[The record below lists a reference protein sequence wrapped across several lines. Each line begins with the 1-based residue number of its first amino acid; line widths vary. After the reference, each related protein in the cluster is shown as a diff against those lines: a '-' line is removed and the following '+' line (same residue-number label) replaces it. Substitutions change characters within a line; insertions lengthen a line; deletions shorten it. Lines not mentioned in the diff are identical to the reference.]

1 MRSAIILAGGRST
14 RMNGDKGLREL
25 GGEALVNRVI
35 RRVGELVD
43 EVLLVVG
50 SEEQREAYSKVVDE
64 DVILVVDLYRDGSPL
79 VGAITGL
86 KHAKGEYAFMAACD
100 MPFISDEVVET
111 LFKEGEGYDGAVY
124 QWPNEWIEPLLA
136 VYRVQPSLEK
146 ALELYG
152 SGDLRVRRILQNLP
166 HVKMIPMEDLKAI
179 DPDFHS
185 LFDADTE
192 EALREAESILEKK
205 GIKNRRKR
213 GY

>member
-1 MRSAIILAGGRST
+1 MRSAIILAGGSST
-14 RMNGDKGLREL
+14 RMNGDKGLKEL

-35 RRVGELVD
+35 RRVSVLVD

-64 DVILVVDLYRDGSPL
+64 DVTLLVDLYSDGSPL

-111 LFKEGEGYDGAVY
+111 LFNEGEGYDGAVF

-136 VYRVQPSLEK
+136 VYRVEPSLVK
-146 ALELYG
+146 ALALYG

-166 HVKMIPMEDLKAI
+166 NVKMIPIENLKAI
-179 DPDFHS
+179 DADLHS
-185 LFDADTE
+185 LFDVDTE
-192 EALREAESILEKK
+192 EALREAESILKK
-205 GIKNRRKR
+205 MG
-213 GY
+213 

>member
-25 GGEALVNRVI
+25 CGEALVNRVI
-35 RRVGELVD
+35 RRIGELVD

-50 SEEQREAYSKVVDE
+50 SEEQREAYSRVVDE
-64 DVILVVDLYRDGSPL
+64 DVALVVDLYSDGSPL
-79 VGAITGL
+79 VGAITGF
-86 KHAKGEYAFMAACD
+86 KHAKGEYAFLAACD
-100 MPFISDEVVET
+100 MPFISYEVFET
-111 LFKEGEGYDGAVY
+111 LFDEGEGCNGAVF

-166 HVKMIPMEDLKAI
+166 KVKMIPMENLKAI
-179 DPDFHS
+179 DTDLHS

-192 EALREAESILEKK
+192 EALREAENILEK
-205 GIKNRRKR
+205 R
-213 GY
+213 GEKTS

>member
-1 MRSAIILAGGRST
+1 
-14 RMNGDKGLREL
+14 MNGDKGLKEL
-25 GGEALVNRVI
+25 GGEVLVNRVI
-35 RRVGELVD
+35 RRVGVLVD

-64 DVILVVDLYRDGSPL
+64 GVTLLVDLYSDGSPL

-100 MPFISDEVVET
+100 MPFISGEVVET
-111 LFKEGEGYDGAVY
+111 LFNEGEGYDGAVF

-136 VYRVQPSLEK
+136 VYRVEPSLVK

-166 HVKMIPMEDLKAI
+166 NVKMIPMENLKAI
-179 DPDFHS
+179 DADLHS
-185 LFDADTE
+185 LFDVDTE
-192 EALREAESILEKK
+192 EALREAESILQKK
-205 GIKNRRKR
+205 G
-213 GY
+213 

>member
-14 RMNGDKGLREL
+14 RMNGDKGLKEL

-35 RRVGELVD
+35 RRVSELVD

-100 MPFISDEVVET
+100 MPFISDEVVEN

-136 VYRVQPSLEK
+136 VYRVEPSLEK

-166 HVKMIPMEDLKAI
+166 HVKMIPMGDLKAI
-179 DPDFHS
+179 DADLHS

-213 GY
+213 GS

>member
-1 MRSAIILAGGRST
+1 MSV
-14 RMNGDKGLREL
+14 DKGLKEL

-35 RRVGELVD
+35 RRVSELVD

-50 SEEQREAYSKVVDE
+50 SEEQRETYSRVVDE
-64 DVILVVDLYRDGSPL
+64 DVTLVVDLYSDGSPL

-86 KHAKGEYAFMAACD
+86 KYARGEYAFMAACD

-111 LFKEGEGYDGAVY
+111 LFKEGEGYDGAVF

-136 VYRVQPSLEK
+136 VYRVKPSLEK

-152 SGDLRVRRILQNLP
+152 LGDLRVRRILQNLP
-166 HVKMIPMEDLKAI
+166 NVKMIPMEDLKAM
-179 DPDFHS
+179 DADLMS

-192 EALREAESILEKK
+192 EALREAENIVEKK
-205 GIKNRRKR
+205 GDKITSRQR
-213 GY
+213 GS

>member
-1 MRSAIILAGGRST
+1 MSV
-14 RMNGDKGLREL
+14 DKGLKEL

-35 RRVGELVD
+35 RRVSELVD

-50 SEEQREAYSKVVDE
+50 SEEQRETYSRVVDE
-64 DVILVVDLYRDGSPL
+64 DVTLVVDLYSDGSPL

-86 KHAKGEYAFMAACD
+86 KYARGEYAFLAACD

-111 LFKEGEGYDGAVY
+111 LFKEGEGYDGAVF

-136 VYRVQPSLEK
+136 VYRVKPSLEK

-166 HVKMIPMEDLKAI
+166 DVKMIPMDDLKAM
-179 DPDFHS
+179 DADLLS

-192 EALREAESILEKK
+192 EALREAENILEKR
-205 GIKNRRKR
+205 GI
-213 GY
+213 

>member
-1 MRSAIILAGGRST
+1 
-14 RMNGDKGLREL
+14 MNGDKGLKEL
-25 GGEALVNRVI
+25 GGEVLVNRVI

-111 LFKEGEGYDGAVY
+111 LFKEVEGYDGAVY

-136 VYRVQPSLEK
+136 VYRVEPSLEK

-166 HVKMIPMEDLKAI
+166 NVKMIPMGDLKAI
-179 DPDFHS
+179 DADLHS

-213 GY
+213 GS

>member
-14 RMNGDKGLREL
+14 RMNGDKGLKEL

-35 RRVGELVD
+35 RRVGVLVD

-64 DVILVVDLYRDGSPL
+64 DVTLLVDLYSDGSPL

-100 MPFISDEVVET
+100 MPFISDEVVEI
-111 LFKEGEGYDGAVY
+111 LFNEGEGHDGAVY
-124 QWPNEWIEPLLA
+124 QWPNEWTEPLLA
-136 VYRVQPSLEK
+136 VYRVKPSLEK

-166 HVKMIPMEDLKAI
+166 NVKMIPIENLKAI
-179 DPDFHS
+179 DADLHS
-185 LFDADTE
+185 LFDVDTE
-192 EALREAESILEKK
+192 EALREAESILKK
-205 GIKNRRKR
+205 MG
-213 GY
+213 

>member
-25 GGEALVNRVI
+25 CGEALVNRVI
-35 RRVGELVD
+35 RRIGELVD

-50 SEEQREAYSKVVDE
+50 SEEQREAYSRVVDE
-64 DVILVVDLYRDGSPL
+64 DVALVVDLYSDGSPL
-79 VGAITGL
+79 VGAITGF
-86 KHAKGEYAFMAACD
+86 KHAKGEYAFLAACD

-111 LFKEGEGYDGAVY
+111 LFDEGEGCNGAVF

-166 HVKMIPMEDLKAI
+166 KVKMIPMENLKAI
-179 DPDFHS
+179 DTDLHS

-192 EALREAESILEKK
+192 EALREAENILEK
-205 GIKNRRKR
+205 R
-213 GY
+213 GEKTS

>member
-1 MRSAIILAGGRST
+1 
-14 RMNGDKGLREL
+14 MNGDKGLREL
-25 GGEALVNRVI
+25 CGEALVNRVI
-35 RRVGELVD
+35 RRIGELVD

-50 SEEQREAYSKVVDE
+50 SEEQREAYSRVVDE
-64 DVILVVDLYRDGSPL
+64 DVALVVDLYSDGSPL
-79 VGAITGL
+79 VGAITGF
-86 KHAKGEYAFMAACD
+86 KHAKGEYAFLAACD

-111 LFKEGEGYDGAVY
+111 LFDEGEGCNGAVF

-166 HVKMIPMEDLKAI
+166 KVKMIPMENLKAI
-179 DPDFHS
+179 DTDLHS

-192 EALREAESILEKK
+192 EALREAENILEK
-205 GIKNRRKR
+205 R
-213 GY
+213 GEKTS

>member
-14 RMNGDKGLREL
+14 RMNGDKGLKEL

-35 RRVGELVD
+35 RRVGVLVD

-64 DVILVVDLYRDGSPL
+64 DVTLVVDLYSEGSPL

-86 KHAKGEYAFMAACD
+86 KHANGEYAFMAACD
-100 MPFISDEVVET
+100 MPFISDEVVEI
-111 LFKEGEGYDGAVY
+111 LFNEGEGHDGAVY
-124 QWPNEWIEPLLA
+124 QWPNEWTEPLLA
-136 VYRVQPSLEK
+136 VYRVKPSLEK

-166 HVKMIPMEDLKAI
+166 NVKMIPIENLKAI
-179 DPDFHS
+179 DADLHS
-185 LFDADTE
+185 LFDVDTE
-192 EALREAESILEKK
+192 EALREAESILK
-205 GIKNRRKR
+205 KR
-213 GY
+213 G

>member
-179 DPDFHS
+179 DPDLHS

-192 EALREAESILEKK
+192 EALREAESVLEKK

>member
-14 RMNGDKGLREL
+14 RMNGDKGLKEL

-35 RRVGELVD
+35 RRVSELVD

-50 SEEQREAYSKVVDE
+50 SEEQREAYSKIVDE

-100 MPFISDEVVET
+100 MPFISDEVVEN

-136 VYRVQPSLEK
+136 VYRVEPSLEK

-166 HVKMIPMEDLKAI
+166 HVKMIPMGDLKAI
-179 DPDFHS
+179 DADLHS

-213 GY
+213 GS

>member
-50 SEEQREAYSKVVDE
+50 SDEQREAYSRVVDE
-64 DVILVVDLYRDGSPL
+64 DVTLVVDLYSDGSPL

-179 DPDFHS
+179 DPDLLS

-192 EALREAESILEKK
+192 EALREAESVLEKK

-213 GY
+213 GS